1 MSKRRQL
8 KPVVFI
14 PVDAASRGRSRV
26 YDRATGI
33 GRDLATA
40 SGKSKRN
47 AAAPRKP
54 RIAMP
59 RYDLNEV
66 EVQGVLGALGGE
78 GGTAAAGAPQTG
90 GGDLSFLFKKVG
102 GLDGIISTMSK
113 VQRMYTLFQ
122 QMGPIFKLMGG
133 FGGFGGLGGLLGG
146 AQAKTASVKPGS
158 SRRPARRKSRKR

>member
-1 MSKRRQL
+1 MSKRRQS

-14 PVDAASRGRSRV
+14 PIDAASRGRSRV
-26 YDRATGI
+26 YDRTAGT
-33 GRDLATA
+33 GRDIATA

-47 AAAPRKP
+47 AAATRKP

-66 EVQGVLGALGGE
+66 EVQGVLGALGG
-78 GGTAAAGAPQTG
+78 GGAASAGSPQAG
-90 GGDLSFLFKKVG
+90 GVDFLSLFKKVG

-122 QMGPIFKLMGG
+122 QMGPIFKLVGG

-158 SRRPARRKSRKR
+158 RRRPAQRKSRKR